1 MVRELAGLPLLIS
14 EAYCEQVSARGSG
27 AAVVDHPLPTGRV
40 VYEMTVVVT
49 RHERH
54 FKPSVRGVLGTNK
67 EPKAESA
74 NRESPGRGV
83 VAAPMAN
90 EPSEDEG
97 DQPDAANPHKVM
109 PHHCI
114 YDFALG
120 TR

>member
-1 MVRELAGLPLLIS
+1 S

-67 EPKAESA
+67 EPKAESSD
-74 NRESPGRGV
+74 RESPGRGV
-83 VAAPMAN
+83 VAAPMGN

-97 DQPDAANPHKVM
+97 YQPDAANPHRLC
-109 PHHCI
+109 HI
-114 YDFALG
+114 IAFTTLRWALG
-120 TR
+120 SLRLQTCSPKN